1 MQRRLDTIDSIR
13 SSSYGR
19 QIRIVNPTITMTI
32 TRSALS
38 KPALTKPSAAR
49 PPQREPR
56 SVVLRKP
63 AVMNARKPDVIT
75 GFNGRIGDILVV
87 DLKSFGIDP
96 LLNPGD
102 DKRANIGFGTCA
114 AAINKGARNS
124 EAFLYQTRT
133 GQLFFNA
140 NGSDPGLG
148 EGGGV
153 IWVFKGAPALGVY
166 FDRTGSGTLPF

>member
-1 MQRRLDTIDSIR
+1 LPQPAASTRDRHRRDIRQTGQRS
-13 SSSYGR
+13 
-19 QIRIVNPTITMTI
+19 
-32 TRSALS
+32 
-38 KPALTKPSAAR
+38 
-49 PPQREPR
+49 
-56 SVVLRKP
+56 
-63 AVMNARKPDVIT
+63 
-75 GFNGRIGDILVV
+75 
-87 DLKSFGIDP
+87 
-96 LLNPGD
+96 D